1 MISYKKLFH
10 IFVFFLFISFLVLYF
25 SSANGYY
32 EDLNSKKSLLT
43 EDKIKEFEKDIKD
56 GKKIDVENYIVNVKK
71 DYSNIVSDFG
81 LFTSNVFAK
90 YFKKGMTKLFGGVD
104 KMVND

>member
-1 MISYKKLFH
+1 MISYKKIFH

-32 EDLNSKKSLLT
+32 EDLNNKN
-43 EDKIKEFEKDIKD
+43 DIKN
-56 GKKIDVENYIVNVKK
+56 GKKINVEDYVVNVKK

-81 LFTSNVFAK
+81 LFTSNAFAK
-90 YFKKGMTKLFGGVD
+90 YFKKGMNKLFGGVD
-104 KMVND
+104 KMVNN